1 MPGLGCGG
9 VDRSAAER
17 CHTGAVT
24 GRTSDLE
31 LSGPDPQ
38 WPAQFEA
45 ARRDLLAALGPVAM
59 RIEHIGSTAVPDL
72 VAKPTIDILLV
83 VADTT
88 DVLDRLDSLA
98 SIGFE
103 HRPTAW
109 PDPAR
114 HVFLRRVV
122 GDRRTHHLHVV
133 PAGSYEI
140 ADYLWLRDYLRTH
153 PDEVEAYAA
162 HKRHLAKEARGDR
175 ASYVAAK
182 PAYVEEL
189 LVRARRWSR

>member
-1 MPGLGCGG
+1 
-9 VDRSAAER
+9 
-17 CHTGAVT
+17 
-24 GRTSDLE
+24 
-31 LSGPDPQ
+31 
-38 WPAQFEA
+38 
-45 ARRDLLAALGPVAM
+45 M

-88 DVLDRLDSLA
+88 DVLDRLRLLA

-133 PAGSYEI
+133 PA
-140 ADYLWLRDYLRTH
+140 ARTRSPTTCGCATTSGPH

-175 ASYVAAK
+175 ASYVATK

-189 LVRARRWSR
+189 LVRARRWRR